1 MSMIVNVP
9 TGTTSV
15 DSIATNPLMQGFSE
29 TCSVNFDNLLRQC
42 YAVAD
47 QSDARKDSSANT
59 KTSSGQMQRE
69 TAKKSTDESG
79 TAVQKQSVSD
89 TRDGKP
95 AKGSDNIQKRDA
107 DQSRKND
114 VKELDNKNVREQKFK
129 EDNVSD
135 ETDKRNENVDKS
147 MPSEGHKRVSQDNS
161 PSVAATVSEDATA
174 AVNLDEY
181 AQVNIDDAVL
191 EDADVLVDN
200 AAETDTAAEVSVSA
214 AAPSDDSSVLAQNE
228 ERTAYIQTL
237 NASETG
243 YDNSFMSMP
252 GEILSMLREARSV
265 SSECVAQQEN
275 ATVSAAE
282 LAAASRSNGVIQDAD
297 EQIIGE
303 DVLQTADAM
312 DGESAESIAEQE
324 LGESAIF
331 RQLLARSSGIA
342 AENSKAA
349 AVSESADI
357 PADTAVDSVN
367 VAASGSTDSLE
378 QNGQPDNGASDN
390 RSNNRENASA
400 NIAQKHATP
409 SKDYETDVSMM
420 TDKAVVNQTV
430 DKSQELQAAKISE
443 KTVSAGADQPV
454 AKSEGQ
460 IVAKSA
466 DQVMAATANQDAKEI
481 KPEGERI
488 LTEQHASAQDKN
500 LAAHEEIRTV
510 SSDSQSIRLAQQ
522 DQPKNLQTSGSKASE
537 VSAEVSNLAD
547 DNAEVLQADKKV
559 ELSALSPKDGENG
572 DAAARIASKD
582 IFQKSFVATLREAM
596 LNGHQTREGNDV
608 SLSRAGTQ
616 DIRQQAETGI
626 SSGSLGISSGSFAEA
641 KSDASVSV
649 KGVFDI
655 SAAHPMDKAMNAKT
669 LNPLEAA
676 KEMQKPLRM
685 SQSYEENARQISEK
699 INIMIARNLKTAE
712 VNLDPLNLGKMRI
725 NINMSEEGVAKVGM
739 VVQNAETK
747 DVIYESLGKLKE
759 ALQEAGIKL
768 GDADVK
774 HDDGRGAQASQ
785 NEGGSQTNE
794 NHSGKM
800 AGVVA
805 DESAEEHLEAEIVA
819 DDLSSA
825 VNYYA

>member
-1 MSMIVNVP
+1 MLDIPKNHSGKDLSAAYGEFSMSMIVNVP

-15 DSIATNPLMQGFSE
+15 DSIAANPLMQGFSE
-29 TCSVNFDNLLRQC
+29 SGSVNFDNLLRQY

-59 KTSSGQMQRE
+59 KATSGQMQRE
-69 TAKKSTDESG
+69 LAKK
-79 TAVQKQSVSD
+79 TAEKSDAATKKQSVSD
-89 TRDGKP
+89 TRGEKQ
-95 AKGSDNIQKRDA
+95 AKGSDNIQKKDA
-107 DQSRKND
+107 TQNKKSNAKESEHKDVCAQND
-114 VKELDNKNVREQKFK
+114 KEER
-129 EDNVSD
+129 VSD
-135 ETDKRNENVDKS
+135 ANDKRNVNADKS
-147 MPSEGHKRVSQDNS
+147 LPSDSHEKVSQDKNA
-161 PSVAATVSEDATA
+161 SVAATVSEDAAA

-191 EDADVLVDN
+191 EDADVLVDI
-200 AAETDTAAEVSVSA
+200 AAETDLAAEVPVIPVISGV
-214 AAPSDDSSVLAQNE
+214 PSDDSSVLAQNE
-228 ERTAYIQTL
+228 EKNAYIQTL
-237 NASETG
+237 NDGETG
-243 YDNSFMSMP
+243 YDNSFLSMP
-252 GEILSMLREARSV
+252 GEILGMLREARSV
-265 SSECVAQQEN
+265 SSECVAQQDT

-282 LAAASRSNGVIQDAD
+282 LAAASRSNGLIQDAD

-303 DVLQTADAM
+303 DVLQTADVM

-378 QNGQPDNGASDN
+378 QNVQPDNGASDN

-420 TDKAVVNQTV
+420 TDKDVVNQTV

-443 KTVSAGADQPV
+443 KTASAGA
-454 AKSEGQ
+454 
-460 IVAKSA
+460 
-466 DQVMAATANQDAKEI
+466 
-481 KPEGERI
+481 
-488 LTEQHASAQDKN
+488 
-500 LAAHEEIRTV
+500 
-510 SSDSQSIRLAQQ
+510 

-582 IFQKSFVATLREAM
+582 SFQKSFVATLREAV
-596 LNGHQTREGNDV
+596 LNGHQTREGNQA
-608 SLSRAGTQ
+608 SLAKDGMQ
-616 DIRQQAETGI
+616 DIRQQVEAGM
-626 SSGSLGISSGSFAEA
+626 SSVSGGTSSGSFADA
-641 KSDASVSV
+641 KADSAVAPKSVS
-649 KGVFDI
+649 DI
-655 SAAHPMDKAMNAKT
+655 SVAQPMDKAMNAKMQ
-669 LNPLEAA
+669 NPLEAA

-805 DESAEEHLEAEIVA
+805 DESAEERLEAEIVE

>member
-1 MSMIVNVP
+1 MLFIPKNHSGKDLSAAYGEFSMSMIVNVP

-15 DSIATNPLMQGFSE
+15 DSIAANPLMQGFSE
-29 TCSVNFDNLLRQC
+29 SGSVNFDNLLRQY

-59 KTSSGQMQRE
+59 KATSGQMQRE
-69 TAKKSTDESG
+69 PAKK
-79 TAVQKQSVSD
+79 TAEKSDAATKKQSVSD
-89 TRDGKP
+89 TRGEKQ
-95 AKGSDNIQKRDA
+95 AKGSDNIQTKDA
-107 DQSRKND
+107 TQNKKSNAKESEHKDVCAQND
-114 VKELDNKNVREQKFK
+114 KEER
-129 EDNVSD
+129 VSD
-135 ETDKRNENVDKS
+135 ANDKRNVNADKS
-147 MPSEGHKRVSQDNS
+147 LPSDSHEKVSQDKNA
-161 PSVAATVSEDATA
+161 SVAATVSEDAAA

-191 EDADVLVDN
+191 EDADVLVDI
-200 AAETDTAAEVSVSA
+200 AAETDLAAEVPVIPVIPVISGV
-214 AAPSDDSSVLAQNE
+214 PSDDSSVLAQNE
-228 ERTAYIQTL
+228 EKNAYIQTL
-237 NASETG
+237 NDGETG
-243 YDNSFMSMP
+243 YDNSFLSMP
-252 GEILSMLREARSV
+252 GEILGMLREARSV
-265 SSECVAQQEN
+265 SSECVAQQDT

-282 LAAASRSNGVIQDAD
+282 LAAASRSNGLIQDAD

-324 LGESAIF
+324 HGESAIF

-342 AENSKAA
+342 AEKSKAA

-378 QNGQPDNGASDN
+378 QNVQPDNGASDN

-420 TDKAVVNQTV
+420 TDKDVVNQTV

-443 KTVSAGADQPV
+443 KTASAGA
-454 AKSEGQ
+454 
-460 IVAKSA
+460 
-466 DQVMAATANQDAKEI
+466 
-481 KPEGERI
+481 
-488 LTEQHASAQDKN
+488 
-500 LAAHEEIRTV
+500 
-510 SSDSQSIRLAQQ
+510 

-537 VSAEVSNLAD
+537 VSAEVSNLED

-582 IFQKSFVATLREAM
+582 SFQKSFVATLREAM
-596 LNGHQTREGNDV
+596 LNGHQTREGNQA
-608 SLSRAGTQ
+608 SLAKDGMQ
-616 DIRQQAETGI
+616 DIRQQVEAGM
-626 SSGSLGISSGSFAEA
+626 SSVSGGTSSGSFADA
-641 KSDASVSV
+641 KADSAVAPKSVS
-649 KGVFDI
+649 DI
-655 SAAHPMDKAMNAKT
+655 SVAQPMDKAMNAKMQ
-669 LNPLEAA
+669 NPLEAA

-800 AGVVA
+800 AGGVA
-805 DESAEEHLEAEIVA
+805 DESAEERLEAEIVA